1 MPASAGREVAR
12 ARSKHLLKERG
23 HWPGQELSAPWTAE
37 RGPSPLPT
45 PPSPPPTEPAHLGE
59 LLGPSPSHLG
69 ELLGSSPLA
78 LPCVQPTALG
88 PEPKK
93 VALIQD
99 PLRGPASALDPPGT
113 FAAPAPEGST
123 ADLPF
128 VTPGQDCSLTDPC
141 TRVTL
146 SQLARAGKASLAL
159 SEGPHR
165 AEYTGAREGATE
177 VTLSSRGLGNSEQ
190 GDEPPS
196 A

>member
-1 MPASAGREVAR
+1 MDSRTR
-12 ARSKHLLKERG
+12 
-23 HWPGQELSAPWTAE
+23 
-37 RGPSPLPT
+37 PLPT
-45 PPSPPPTEPAHLGE
+45 PHSPLPPTYGAGPPWRAPRPQSVPPWRAPRLQSSRPALRSAHCP
-59 LLGPSPSHLG
+59 GPRAQEGRTNSGPPSRPSISPRSSG
-69 ELLGSSPLA
+69 DFRCSSP
-78 LPCVQPTALG
+78 
-88 PEPKK
+88 
-93 VALIQD
+93 
-99 PLRGPASALDPPGT
+99 
-113 FAAPAPEGST
+113 PEGST